1 MCLGGGH
8 VLDKNKELILVDA
21 SVLPE
26 VFIKVLTSKKLL
38 ESENVKTV
46 NEACEKTGI
55 SRSAY
60 YKYKDHV
67 FDFNQMQG
75 VLTIMAVVVDLK
87 GILSEMLRVISTANC
102 SILTINQSVP
112 TDGVANVHFTLK
124 TDLMKTS
131 VDRLITELN
140 KIAGVRSVKIL
151 AKQ

>member
-1 MCLGGGH
+1 M
-8 VLDKNKELILVDA
+8 VENREIILVDA
-21 SVLPE
+21 KVLPE
-26 VFIKVLTSKKLL
+26 VFIKVLTSKRLI
-38 ESENVKTV
+38 ESGEVKTV

-75 VLTIMAVVVDLK
+75 VLTLMAVVVDLK
-87 GILSEMLRVISTANC
+87 GILSEILKIISSVNC

-112 TDGVANVHFTLK
+112 TDGIANIHLTVK
-124 TDLMKTS
+124 TDLMKVS
-131 VDRLITELN
+131 VDRLITEIT
-140 KIAGVRSVKIL
+140 KVAGVRSVKIL

>member
-1 MCLGGGH
+1 MIE
-8 VLDKNKELILVDA
+8 DREIILVDA
-21 SVLPE
+21 KVLPD
-26 VFIKVLTSKKLL
+26 VFIKVLMSKRLI
-38 ESENVKTV
+38 ESGDVKTV

-75 VLTIMAVVVDLK
+75 VLTLMAVVVDLK
-87 GILSEMLRVISTANC
+87 GILSEILKIVSSVNC

-112 TDGVANVHFTLK
+112 TDGIANIHLTVK
-124 TDLMKTS
+124 TDLMKVS
-131 VDRLITELN
+131 VDKLITEIT
-140 KIAGVRSVKIL
+140 KVAGVRSVKIL

>member
-1 MCLGGGH
+1 MEENRE
-8 VLDKNKELILVDA
+8 VILVDA

-26 VFIKVLTSKKLL
+26 VFLKVLTSKRLI
-38 ESENVKTV
+38 ESGDVKTV

-75 VLTIMAVVVDLK
+75 VLTLMAVVVDLK
-87 GILSEMLRVISTANC
+87 GILSEMLRIISSVNC
-102 SILTINQSVP
+102 SVLTINQGVP
-112 TDGVANVHFTLK
+112 TDGVANVHFTIK
-124 TDLMKTS
+124 TDLMKIS
-131 VDRLITELN
+131 VDKLITELN
-140 KIAGVRSVKIL
+140 KVPGVRSVKIL

>member
-1 MCLGGGH
+1 MEGNRE
-8 VLDKNKELILVDA
+8 VILVDA
-21 SVLPE
+21 NVLPD
-26 VFIKVLTSKKLL
+26 VFLKVLTSKRLI
-38 ESENVKTV
+38 ESGEVKTV

-87 GILSEMLRVISTANC
+87 GILSEMLRIISSANC
-102 SILTINQSVP
+102 SVLTINQSVP
-112 TDGVANVHFTLK
+112 TDGVANVHITLK

-140 KIAGVRSVKIL
+140 KVAGVRNVKIL

>member
-1 MCLGGGH
+1 M
-8 VLDKNKELILVDA
+8 DKSKEFILVDA
-21 SVLPE
+21 EVLPE
-26 VFIKVLTSKKLL
+26 VFLKVLTSKKLM
-38 ESENVKTV
+38 ESESVKTV

-75 VLTIMAVVVDLK
+75 VLTIMAVVVDYK
-87 GILSEMLRVISTANC
+87 GILAEMLKVISTTNC
-102 SILTINQSVP
+102 SVLTINQSVP

>member
-1 MCLGGGH
+1 MEGKRE
-8 VLDKNKELILVDA
+8 VILVDA
-21 SVLPE
+21 KVLPD
-26 VFIKVLTSKKLL
+26 VFLKVLKSKRLI
-38 ESENVKTV
+38 ESGDVKTV

-67 FDFNQMQG
+67 YDFNQMQG

-87 GILSEMLRVISTANC
+87 GILSEMLRIISSANC
-102 SILTINQSVP
+102 SVLTINQSVP
-112 TDGVANVHFTLK
+112 TDGVANVHITLK

-140 KIAGVRSVKIL
+140 KVAGVRNVKIL

>member
-1 MCLGGGH
+1 MAN
-8 VLDKNKELILVDA
+8 NKEVILVDA
-21 SVLPE
+21 DVLPD
-26 VFIKVLTSKKLL
+26 VFLKVLTSKKLI
-38 ESENVKTV
+38 ESGEVKTI

-67 FDFNQMQG
+67 FNFNQMQG

-87 GILSEMLRVISTANC
+87 GILSELLRIISGANC
-102 SILTINQSVP
+102 SVLTINQSVP
-112 TDGVANVHFTLK
+112 TDGVANVHITLK

-131 VDRLITELN
+131 VDKLITELN
-140 KIAGVRSVKIL
+140 KVSGVRSVKIL

>member
-1 MCLGGGH
+1 MEGKRE
-8 VLDKNKELILVDA
+8 VILVDA
-21 SVLPE
+21 NVLPD
-26 VFIKVLTSKKLL
+26 VFLKVLTSKRLI
-38 ESENVKTV
+38 ESGEVKTV

-87 GILSEMLRVISTANC
+87 GILSEILRIISSANC
-102 SILTINQSVP
+102 SVLTINQSVP
-112 TDGVANVHFTLK
+112 TDGVANVHITLK

-140 KIAGVRSVKIL
+140 KVAGVRNVKIL

>member
-1 MCLGGGH
+1 MSENRE
-8 VLDKNKELILVDA
+8 VILVDA
-21 SVLPE
+21 SVLPD
-26 VFIKVLTSKKLL
+26 VFLKVLTSKRLI
-38 ESENVKTV
+38 ESGNVKTV

-87 GILSEMLRVISTANC
+87 GILSEMLKIISSANC
-102 SILTINQSVP
+102 SVLTINQGVP
-112 TDGVANVHFTLK
+112 TDGVANVHITIK

-140 KIAGVRSVKIL
+140 KIAGVRNVKIL

>member
-1 MCLGGGH
+1 MNENRE
-8 VLDKNKELILVDA
+8 VILVDA
-21 SVLPE
+21 AVLPE
-26 VFIKVLTSKKLL
+26 VFLKVLMSKRII
-38 ESENVKTV
+38 ESGEVKTV
-46 NEACEKTGI
+46 NEACEKTGL

-87 GILSEMLRVISTANC
+87 GILSEMLKVISAANC
-102 SILTINQSVP
+102 SVLTINQSVP
-112 TDGVANVHFTLK
+112 TDGVANIHFTLK
-124 TDLMKTS
+124 TDLMKTG

-140 KIAGVRSVKIL
+140 KVSGVRSVKIL

>member
-1 MCLGGGH
+1 MQEDRE
-8 VLDKNKELILVDA
+8 VILVDA
-21 SVLPE
+21 KVLPE
-26 VFIKVLTSKKLL
+26 VFVKVLMSKRLI
-38 ESENVKTV
+38 ESGDVKTV

-87 GILSEMLRVISTANC
+87 GILSEILKIISNVNC
-102 SILTINQSVP
+102 SVLTINQSVP
-112 TDGVANVHFTLK
+112 TDGIANIHLTVK
-124 TDLMKTS
+124 TDLMKVS
-131 VDRLITELN
+131 VDKLITEIT
-140 KIAGVRSVKIL
+140 KVAGVRSVKIL

>member
-1 MCLGGGH
+1 MDQGR
-8 VLDKNKELILVDA
+8 EFILVDTK
-21 SVLPE
+21 VLPE
-26 VFIKVLTSKKLL
+26 VFLKVLTSKRLL
-38 ESENVKTV
+38 ESEEVKTV
-46 NEACEKTGI
+46 NEAVEKTGI

-87 GILSEMLRVISTANC
+87 GILSEMLKVISAANC
-102 SILTINQSVP
+102 SVLTINQSVP

-131 VDRLITELN
+131 VDRLITEIN

>member
-1 MCLGGGH
+1 MEG
-8 VLDKNKELILVDA
+8 KREFILVDA
-21 SVLPE
+21 KVLPD
-26 VFIKVLTSKKLL
+26 VFLKVLKSKRLI
-38 ESENVKTV
+38 ESGDVKTV

-67 FDFNQMQG
+67 YDFNQMQG

-87 GILSEMLRVISTANC
+87 GILSEMLRIISSANC
-102 SILTINQSVP
+102 SVLTINQSVP
-112 TDGVANVHFTLK
+112 TDGVANVHITLK

-140 KIAGVRSVKIL
+140 KVAGVRNVKIL

>member
-1 MCLGGGH
+1 MI
-8 VLDKNKELILVDA
+8 KNKEVILVDA
-21 SVLPE
+21 DVLPD
-26 VFIKVLTSKKLL
+26 VFLKVLTSKRLI
-38 ESENVKTV
+38 ESGEVKTV

-67 FDFNQMQG
+67 FNFNQMHG

-87 GILSEMLRVISTANC
+87 GILSELLRIISAANC
-102 SILTINQSVP
+102 SVLTINQSVP
-112 TDGVANVHFTLK
+112 TDGVANVHITLK

-131 VDRLITELN
+131 VDKLITELN
-140 KIAGVRSVKIL
+140 KVSGVRSVKIL

>member
-1 MCLGGGH
+1 MNENRE
-8 VLDKNKELILVDA
+8 VILVDA
-21 SVLPE
+21 EVLPE
-26 VFIKVLTSKKLL
+26 VFIKVLVSKRLI
-38 ESENVKTV
+38 ESGEVKTV

-75 VLTIMAVVVDLK
+75 VLTLMAVVVDLK
-87 GILSEMLRVISTANC
+87 GILSEMLKVISAANC
-102 SILTINQSVP
+102 SVLTINQSVP

-124 TDLMKTS
+124 TDLMKTG
-131 VDRLITELN
+131 VDRLITQLN
-140 KIAGVRSVKIL
+140 KVSGVRSVKIL